1 MTEPPHEPPP
11 PIFNLNAYSP
21 AEIQEA
27 VETVG
32 VKKAAHDLDILPTR
46 TDSFPRARHK
56 AGGNLQPAAPRGRKR
71 DDRSNQNPQ

>member
-32 VKKAAHDLDILPTR
+32 VKKANMPILP
-46 TDSFPRARHK
+46 SFMLAVVAVQIVGHM
-56 AGGNLQPAAPRGRKR
+56 ALGG
-71 DDRSNQNPQ
+71 